1 MLEEDRRRVLDI
13 QGKLQGEHE
22 NSQGDDPVPEAA
34 PEDATPAGFL
44 LTGTSFLFTW
54 NIGSPDD
61 PHAEWLHFL
70 QWRAEQAVGPFKAI
84 RFSATMEESLRS
96 EDADRVHIHEQ
107 REVCKRLTRVSLQ
120 PFSYTATTGHVVRPN
135 CAANYLEATGSS
147 SADGTARGRGAAYR
161 AACDRAHFY
170 VQANKYGTLLTE
182 TNWPMQ
188 ANFRVQAKWFD
199 DLVARGKL
207 SRDQWLQ
214 YAADTTIGFSSR
226 KRNFEALEVYEKE
239 KAMECDA
246 SELRQKI
253 AAVCPKKPWRPDLLQ
268 QAQAGHLSLFRFK
281 FCRPNLFPPVCS
293 TFDTHLVYIYIYIHM
308 YI

>member
-22 NSQGDDPVPEAA
+22 NSQGDDPVPEAS

-107 REVCKRLTRVSLQ
+107 REVCKRLTRVSLE

-161 AACDRAHFY
+161 AQPATGHISMSKPTNMARCLQKQIGPCKQISGCR
-170 VQANKYGTLLTE
+170 QNGLMTSLPEANSAE
-182 TNWPMQ
+182 TNGSSMQ
-188 ANFRVQAKWFD
+188 LIPPLGSVLGSAILKLWRCTKRRRPWNATHQSFGKRSPPCALKSLGAQTCSNKPRQAISPYFGSSFVGLICFPQCVQ
-199 DLVARGKL
+199 
-207 SRDQWLQ
+207 
-214 YAADTTIGFSSR
+214 
-226 KRNFEALEVYEKE
+226 
-239 KAMECDA
+239 
-246 SELRQKI
+246 
-253 AAVCPKKPWRPDLLQ
+253 LLLLND
-268 QAQAGHLSLFRFK
+268 GLW
-281 FCRPNLFPPVCS
+281 
-293 TFDTHLVYIYIYIHM
+293 DG
-308 YI
+308 

>member
-1 MLEEDRRRVLDI
+1 MWQCFLLLRPKVASCWAQTCLKKIVGVFLDI

-107 REVCKRLTRVSLQ
+107 REVCKRFDPCES
-120 PFSYTATTGHVVRPN
+120 TAVQLHCHDWT
-135 CAANYLEATGSS
+135 C
-147 SADGTARGRGAAYR
+147 GAA
-161 AACDRAHFY
+161 
-170 VQANKYGTLLTE
+170 
-182 TNWPMQ
+182 
-188 ANFRVQAKWFD
+188 
-199 DLVARGKL
+199 KL
-207 SRDQWLQ
+207 RS
-214 YAADTTIGFSSR
+214 
-226 KRNFEALEVYEKE
+226 
-239 KAMECDA
+239 
-246 SELRQKI
+246 
-253 AAVCPKKPWRPDLLQ
+253 
-268 QAQAGHLSLFRFK
+268 
-281 FCRPNLFPPVCS
+281 
-293 TFDTHLVYIYIYIHM
+293 
-308 YI
+308 